1 MSLKER
7 LFQDMRAA
15 MKEKTAGKLRLAVI
29 RMVRSAIQNKEIEL
43 GHNLSDEEV
52 LDIIAREVKMR
63 KEALPTYEMSGRQE
77 LVTKLKEE
85 IDILA
90 AYLPEQLLEA
100 DIEGLVREAMARLGA
115 SGPRDLGKVMKEVI
129 PAVRARADGKVVNQV
144 VRRLLDEL

>member
-144 VRRLLDEL
+144 VRRLLNEL